1 MYLYTCFHFQTEY
14 LLISVL
20 YTNTQISDN
29 CRVQFSNLTTMLCC
43 HVVQCFLAFPTIW
56 VADHNSNSR
65 SDIWTSLCT
74 RSGKKSCKRPLQ
86 NADNL
91 ERKRSL
97 LKVFKYDPRSS
108 LFRRRRHMYSFV
120 PHLTS
125 IGRLGRPHL
134 LFLTSTW
141 NFSTPIVTLL
151 QTLQMSTY

>member
-1 MYLYTCFHFQTEY
+1 MSCNVFLHFQPFGLQTTTPTHD
-14 LLISVL
+14 LIFGPVSVL
-20 YTNTQISDN
+20 
-29 CRVQFSNLTTMLCC
+29 VQ
-43 HVVQCFLAFPTIW
+43 V
-56 VADHNSNSR
+56 
-65 SDIWTSLCT
+65 
-74 RSGKKSCKRPLQ
+74 KKSCKRPLQ

-134 LFLTSTW
+134 LFLTS
-141 NFSTPIVTLL
+141 NFNMEFFVKLL
-151 QTLQMSTY
+151 LFLYVLYISCRWLNGLNTNSN